1 MLDRLNDL
9 VRPRSTDEGNARRE
23 FLLNVAALFIGTMS
37 VLDVFVSAVL
47 ILIGIAPATVTL
59 IVGVLTAA
67 TCSGVWGLSRNGH
80 LRIAAGL
87 LPMAI
92 WGTATVL
99 LAAGGWHVPLVVGY
113 ALCVALATLLSGPI
127 SGLVFAAVSVLAYWG
142 IGARQFSDL
151 LPSLFPPPDHSL
163 GINVLILSF
172 SLIVISLLFYTLDR
186 QIERISSRR
195 VAEMRRYAGELETV
209 LREREE
215 LVRRMQRTSRD
226 QERLLQTIRTISAP
240 VLPLFEGLIVM
251 PVVGELDAERAGLL
265 LDDMLNGIA
274 RYKADFVLLDVTGVP
289 ALNAESARGLLQAV
303 QGAQM
308 LGCEC
313 RLVGVQPNVAQAL
326 IYLELDLS
334 KIGRYSTLQEGV
346 ADLLAQIAAR
356 TSGKVSSYGFGSG

>member
-1 MLDRLNDL
+1 MLDRLNDM
-9 VRPRSTDEGNARRE
+9 VRPRSTDEGTARRE
-23 FLLNVAALFIGTMS
+23 FLLNVAALFIGTIS
-37 VLDVFVSAVL
+37 VLVVLVSAVL

-59 IVGVLTAA
+59 IVGMLTAA

-113 ALCVALATLLSGPI
+113 ALCVALATLLGGAGN
-127 SGLVFAAVSVLAYWG
+127 GLVFAAISVLAYWG
-142 IGARQFSDL
+142 IGAWQFSDL

-163 GINVLILSF
+163 EINVLILGV
-172 SLIVISLLFYTLDR
+172 SLVVISLLFYTLDR
-186 QIERISSRR
+186 QLDQVSTRR
-195 VAEMRRYAGELETV
+195 LGEMLHFVDEAEALS
-209 LREREE
+209 RER
-215 LVRRMQRTSRD
+215 TSLITRLQKTTRD

-289 ALNAESARGLLQAV
+289 ALNVESARGLLQAV

-356 TSGKVSSYGFGSG
+356 TSGKVSSYGFGSV